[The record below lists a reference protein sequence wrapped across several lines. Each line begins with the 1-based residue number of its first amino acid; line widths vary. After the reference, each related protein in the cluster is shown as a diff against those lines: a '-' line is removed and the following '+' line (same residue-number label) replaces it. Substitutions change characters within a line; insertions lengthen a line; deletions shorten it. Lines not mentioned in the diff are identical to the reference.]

1 MNEENVQIILKDGQ
15 PEYAVV
21 PIEDYRRMVASL
33 EDIEDMRAFEQA
45 WKEHKAGDTI
55 PGEIVDA
62 IIDGETPLRAWRLYR
77 KLTLVS
83 LAERTGISRS
93 YISQIENGNK
103 TGTLDIYRRLAVVL
117 DVEPDD
123 LSIEWNRT
131 IFL

>member
-1 MNEENVQIILKDGQ
+1 MSGENVGIIPKDGR

-45 WKEHKAGDTI
+45 LKEHKAGDTI

-83 LAERTGISRS
+83 LAERTGISES
-93 YISQIENGNK
+93 YISQIENGKK
-103 TGTLDIYRRLAVVL
+103 TGTLDVYRRLATVL

-123 LSIEWNRT
+123 LSIEVGCET
-131 IFL
+131 

>member
-1 MNEENVQIILKDGQ
+1 MNEENVQIILKDGR

-33 EDIEDMRAFEQA
+33 EDIEDIAAIDRALRED
-45 WKEHKAGDTI
+45 KAGESI

-62 IIDGETPLRAWRLYR
+62 IVDGVTPLRAWRLYR

-93 YISQIENGNK
+93 YLSRIENGK
-103 TGTLDIYRRLAVVL
+103 RRGTLDIYRRLAVVL
-117 DVEPDD
+117 NVEPDD
-123 LSIEWNRT
+123 LCIRMGNEA
-131 IFL
+131 